1 MDASLELAAARV
13 QGGCALAIGVFDGVH
28 RGHAHL
34 LHQVRETAQRLGV
47 RSAAISFRNHPRT
60 VLRVGGQ
67 TTYLTAVEERLR
79 LLQACGVDYVA
90 PLTFTKELSQR
101 TAEQFMELLVQQL
114 GMRALVAGPDFA
126 LGKGRGGTLPVLR
139 GLGERM
145 GYDVVTAT
153 PYERQGQVVS
163 STGIK
168 ALLAAGDVVKAAD
181 LLGRPFRITGPVVQ
195 GEHRGR
201 ALGFPTANIAVAPNV
216 HLPGDGVY
224 CTVAWVNERRMD
236 SVSSIGVRPTF
247 GGNLART
254 VETYVLDFNGD
265 LYGKLVSIDL
275 VQRLR
280 PELRFAAVGELI
292 EQMGR
297 DVDAARHVLAG
308 EARP

>member
-1 MDASLELAAARV
+1 MDASQELAAARV
-13 QGGCALAIGVFDGVH
+13 RGGCALAIGVFDGVH

-34 LHQVRETAQRLGV
+34 LQQVRETARGLGV
-47 RSAAISFRNHPRT
+47 RAAAVTFRNHPRT
-60 VLRVGGQ
+60 VLRAGDP
-67 TTYLTAVEERLR
+67 TAYLTPLEDRLR
-79 LLQACGVDYVA
+79 LLQACQLDHVV
-90 PLTFTKELSQR
+90 PLTFTKELSLL
-101 TAEQFMELLVQQL
+101 TAEQFMEMLAQQV

-126 LGKGRGGTLPVLR
+126 LGKGRGGTFPVLR
-139 GLGERM
+139 GLGLRL
-145 GYDVVTAT
+145 GYEVVSAA

-168 ALLAAGDVVKAAD
+168 ALLSAGDVVKAAD
-181 LLGRPFRITGPVVQ
+181 LLGRHYRITGPVAK
-195 GEHRGR
+195 GEQRGR
-201 ALGFPTANIAVAPNV
+201 ALGVPTANIAVAPDA

-224 CTVAWVNERRMD
+224 CTVAWVNARRMD
-236 SVSSIGVRPTF
+236 SVTSIGGRPTC
-247 GGNLART
+247 GGNLTRT
-254 VETYVLDFNGD
+254 VETYVLDFDGD
-265 LYGKLVSIDL
+265 LYGKPVSVDL